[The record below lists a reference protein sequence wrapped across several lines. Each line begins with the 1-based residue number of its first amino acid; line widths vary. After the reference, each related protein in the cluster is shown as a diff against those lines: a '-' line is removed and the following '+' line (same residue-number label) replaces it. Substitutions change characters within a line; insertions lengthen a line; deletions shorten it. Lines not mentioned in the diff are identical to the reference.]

1 MADMQRDTAVDGI
14 EAMALTWVA
23 QQSSPPPEDQLR
35 ATLHALREVFP
46 SVNDRQI
53 ELVFDSVSKKASIQ
67 MDMGTIIHDESYKP
81 WLDGRRGE
89 IDWPQWKAY
98 LQLLTQQGRPPRV
111 LDSMSRSID
120 AILDHLGDPAN
131 GNGWARRGLVIGDVQ
146 SGKTSNYIGLMNKA
160 ADAGYRI
167 FVVLTGN
174 TELLRRQTQERI
186 DEGMIG
192 RDSAAGV
199 LGPKATSRG
208 DRGNRIGVGMLMED
222 VSHLAS
228 TTTVLA
234 DFNINAAKAQNVAPG
249 HNLTIVFATKKN
261 KRILE
266 RIAAWL
272 RTHAGADGKLD
283 LPLLFIDDEADYA
296 SVDTSKED
304 DDPTAIN
311 QAIREILAI
320 SRRNSYVGFTATPFA
335 NIFINDEDDQDLFPR
350 DFIYA
355 LDAPSNYMGAS
366 HLFAPSSGVQAGD
379 GGIREI
385 EDASELIPLSH
396 KKNFHILQLPE
407 TATEALRVFML
418 VNTIR
423 DLGGE
428 RDQPRSMLINV
439 SRFNDVQERVL
450 DLVADELAA
459 YRNAIE
465 LHAATYARGVPNR
478 EIAELEATFEREYAD
493 AGYQWEEV
501 LEALMPAVADIDV
514 RVMNARRDRELEEQ
528 EKREGRVQRTIAI
541 GGDLLSRGLT
551 LEGLTVS
558 YFYRRVAAS
567 DTLMQMGRWFGYRE
581 SYQALCRT
589 WLTPQTILDYSSTA
603 DSLVELRL
611 ELDRMRVEGL
621 TPKHYG
627 LAVRSHPGTL
637 LITARNKM
645 RAAEAGKKSIS
656 LRGRTIE
663 AATVWSN
670 LSDLASNED
679 AAKRFIWKLNDE
691 AGLPSAPRR
700 NSPHQIWRDV
710 RKELVAGFL
719 SEFRSP
725 STLFEGTSLSDF
737 VRTVPAKDLQTW
749 DVVLMGGR
757 SEATFTAD
765 PVVVRRPQRR
775 VLISQGVL
783 LISQARRRVAGPRDI
798 GLGLSKERLDEIAE
812 EYASMTEAGA
822 TLSDRFIVLRLEHP
836 VLLVYP
842 IEGLIHTERSED
854 SVAEGIEPF
863 GHTIVSAVLA
873 MPGHPSDKASDNV
886 IYYLNAVAKRYREE
900 FGDLTVGD
908 DDDDDV

>member
-1 MADMQRDTAVDGI
+1 MVDLQNDNAVEAF

-23 QQSSPPPEDQLR
+23 QQSGPPPEDQLR
-35 ATLHALREVFP
+35 ATLQALRAVFP
-46 SVNDRQI
+46 SVSDGQI

-67 MDMGTIIHDESYKP
+67 MDLGTIIHAETYEA
-81 WLDGRRGE
+81 WLDKRRGE
-89 IDWPQWKAY
+89 IEWPQWKAY

-131 GNGWARRGLVIGDVQ
+131 GNAWARRGLVIGDVQ

-174 TELLRRQTQERI
+174 TESLRRQTQERI

-199 LGPKATSRG
+199 LGPKANARA
-208 DRGNRIGVGMLMED
+208 DRGNRIGVGTLMED

-261 KRILE
+261 KKILE
-266 RIAAWL
+266 RIAVWL
-272 RTHAGADGKLD
+272 RSHAGVDGKLD

-296 SVDTSKED
+296 SVDTSKDD

-355 LDAPSNYMGAS
+355 LDAPSNYMGATRLFGPS
-366 HLFAPSSGVQAGD
+366 HGGQAED
-379 GGIREI
+379 GGLREI
-385 EDASELIPLSH
+385 EDANDLIPLSH
-396 KKNFHILQLPE
+396 KKHVVIPQLPE
-407 TATEALRVFML
+407 TAIEALRVFM
-418 VNTIR
+418 VANAIR
-423 DLGGE
+423 DLSGE
-428 RDQPRSMLINV
+428 RDKPRSMLINV
-439 SRFNDVQERVL
+439 SRFNDVQERLL

-478 EIAELEATFEREYAD
+478 EISELEATFEREYAD
-493 AGYQWEEV
+493 AGYPWEDI

-581 SYQALCRT
+581 SYQDLCRT

-603 DSLVELRL
+603 DSLLELRL
-611 ELDRMRVEGL
+611 ELDRMRVEEL

-645 RAAEAGKKSIS
+645 RSAEAGKKSIS

-670 LSDLASNED
+670 LKDLGNNES
-679 AAKRFIWKLNDE
+679 AAKRFVQKLTVDVG
-691 AGLPSAPRR
+691 APSAPRR
-700 NSPHQIWRDV
+700 NSTHQIWRGV
-710 RKELVAGFL
+710 PKESVAGFL
-719 SEFRSP
+719 SDFRSP

-737 VRTVPAKDLQTW
+737 VRTVPATDLQNW

-757 SEATFTAD
+757 SEATFAAG

-775 VLISQGVL
+775 VLVSDGVL
-783 LISQARRRVAGPRDI
+783 LISEARRRVAGPRDI
-798 GLGLSKERLDEIAE
+798 GLGLSKERLDEIAD
-812 EYASMTEAGA
+812 EYASISDEGA
-822 TLSDRFIVLRLEHP
+822 TLSDRFIVPRLEHP

-842 IEGLIHTERSED
+842 IEGRIQTERPED
-854 SVAEGIEPF
+854 SGVASSEPF
-863 GHTIVSAVLA
+863 DHTIVSAVLA

-886 IYYLNAVAKRYREE
+886 TYYLNAVAARYKEE
-900 FGDLTVGD
+900 FGELTVGD
-908 DDDDDV
+908 DDDDI